1 MLDIESLY
9 TKLQN
14 LKLLL
19 ERKISIF
26 SLQVLLIVAYLFRII
41 KKLNLSINIFSS
53 IENNSLFILNTTI
66 LLILAD
72 IILSVLWI
80 FFRRTPKFKHD
91 EIGVVF
97 AIRTDNEQIRE
108 KIKKDFINTVYK
120 IIKSVDVKITLAILS
135 EYHSEKINNNP
146 KLLPKYHLKTRSYFI
161 MHGIARI
168 RKHKSKDHYCIELDQ
183 SVTHRP
189 LPDEI
194 RNNIIRDMF
203 TVFPRSTLVPM
214 DDEYNGFRF
223 NTELFSYGAIYILG
237 LSCLYSGKPDIAYK
251 LHSRILNKKL
261 ETNIAVIQRGFN
273 RIQNSTKNLVFKE
286 LDHFAR
292 REYYELKNIT
302 EMGKYI
308 NLAKKLKIIDYNFLL
323 LEAIYLFLIKKFI

>member
-1 MLDIESLY
+1 
-9 TKLQN
+9 
-14 LKLLL
+14 
-19 ERKISIF
+19 
-26 SLQVLLIVAYLFRII
+26 
-41 KKLNLSINIFSS
+41 
-53 IENNSLFILNTTI
+53 
-66 LLILAD
+66 
-72 IILSVLWI
+72 
-80 FFRRTPKFKHD
+80 
-91 EIGVVF
+91 
-97 AIRTDNEQIRE
+97 
-108 KIKKDFINTVYK
+108 
-120 IIKSVDVKITLAILS
+120 
-135 EYHSEKINNNP
+135 
-146 KLLPKYHLKTRSYFI
+146 

-183 SVTHRP
+183 SITHRP
-189 LPDEI
+189 LPGEI

-323 LEAIYLFLIKKFI
+323 LEAIYLFLIKNIEGALIVLSQAKKISNGDYTWAYSKAFIQAYKGNLGSAYSLYRLGFNHQAVQNVHIQCEEFILKILKEEPDKYQLHYCLGLIYFYIHEDNNLAELEFNIFIEKDNIEKKYADIREYVERYLTKIGNDKRAT